1 MYTTKRMSRIGKL
14 FPVLSVTAAVLCLA
28 AGVAQADV
36 YSQNFNGFA
45 DGTTGTALGDGSEIG
60 STLNDAGVITAQVLG
75 DRLLL
80 TDTATGSTRASFRIP
95 ALASSSSGWTATFD
109 FTITDA
115 VGGNPPAD
123 GFSFNY
129 GAIPA
134 RTGAGAGVTQDGGA
148 EGGWNGG
155 IQHISFE
162 VDSWRNGD
170 IEQGVNIGVNNSG
183 HPGPAFT
190 NGQILPDDGTVDG
203 TATISWDPF
212 LGASFSTTGLD
223 TNANFIN
230 VPTPGFTGD
239 DSYVFAFSARTGG
252 ATEDLFFDNIVITTI
267 PEPTSMV
274 LVLLGLLGLVGCA
287 RRRRRR

>member
-1 MYTTKRMSRIGKL
+1 MNTTKRMSRIGKL
-14 FPVLSVTAAVLCLA
+14 FPILSVTAAVLCLA
-28 AGVAQADV
+28 AGVAQADT
-36 YSQNFNGFA
+36 YSQNFDGFA

-60 STLNDAGVITAQVLG
+60 STGTAAQVQG
-75 DRLLL
+75 NRLRL
-80 TDTATGSTRASFRIP
+80 TDTATTSTRASFRIP
-95 ALASSSSGWTATFD
+95 ALASSSLGWTATFD

-162 VDSWRNGD
+162 VDTWRNGD
-170 IEQGVNIGVNNSG
+170 VEQGVNIGVNNSG

-190 NGQILPDDGTVDG
+190 NGQILPDDGTVNG
-203 TATISWDPF
+203 TATISWDPA

-223 TNANFIN
+223 TNANFTNIA
-230 VPTPGFTGD
+230 TPGFTGD
-239 DSYVFAFSARTGG
+239 DAYVFAFSARTGG
-252 ATEDLFFDNIVITTI
+252 ATEDLFIDNIVIITTI

-287 RRRRRR
+287 RRRRGRK